1 MAKINNINVEAIAK
15 FAAQIEQDPHAAKKL
30 KSVTGRWNFIEED
43 APQFRAEVE
52 YPGGTHTVETDFA
65 PFMGGEGL
73 RPDPVSYCMYGFA
86 SCFAGTFAAVAAAQG
101 IELEELEVTVEN
113 QVDLSRA
120 MGVADRPVT
129 QGMNATLKV
138 KCDAPTDRLEQ
149 IRRLAEERCPGV
161 YCITNPIPFTSRIA
175 G

>member
-1 MAKINNINVEAIAK
+1 MPKINNVNVEAMAR
-15 FAAQIEQDPHAAKKL
+15 FAAQVDQDPAAAKKL
-30 KSVTGRWNFIEED
+30 KSVTGRWNFEEG

-52 YPGGTHTVETDFA
+52 YPGGAHGVETDFA

-86 SCFAGTFAAVAAAQG
+86 SCFAGTFVAIAAAEG
-101 IELEELEVTVEN
+101 VELEALEVTVES

-129 QGMNATLKV
+129 EGMNATLTV
-138 KCDAPTDRLEQ
+138 ESEAPAEQLEK

-161 YCITNPIPFTSRIA
+161 YCITNPIPFNSRLA
-175 G
+175 